1 MVFVDLNIHVS
12 IIAVRK
18 KNGKIEYGEGGGG
31 SLEANTTFIYFKD
44 LGLEPPNTYSS
55 SIVCLMMV
63 TKNVGN
69 WRFTY
74 RG

>member
-1 MVFVDLNIHVS
+1 MNIYVS
-12 IIAVRK
+12 IILSSEEK
-18 KNGKIEYGEGGGG
+18 IGKIEYGEGGGG